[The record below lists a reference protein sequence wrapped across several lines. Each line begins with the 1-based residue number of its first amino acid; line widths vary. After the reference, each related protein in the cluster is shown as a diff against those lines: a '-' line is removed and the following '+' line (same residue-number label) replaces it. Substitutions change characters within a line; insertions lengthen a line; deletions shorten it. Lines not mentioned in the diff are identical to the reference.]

1 MNQILVAEDEP
12 LTRRTLVAA
21 LSQDG
26 YTVSEAVDGTQAW
39 HILQSPQAPSLAIL
53 DWMMPGLNGI
63 ELCQALR
70 NSAGSQNTYLI
81 LLTSKGEHKDI
92 VTGLEGG
99 ADDYMVKPFDS
110 EELRARVRVGL
121 RVVDLQGGLTRRV
134 RELEQAL
141 VQIKQLQGLL
151 PICSYCKKIRDDRN
165 YWRLVDE
172 YLSEHA
178 AIKFSHAICPTC
190 YKTELAPQLKALKS
204 AVPPRA

>member
-1 MNQILVAEDEP
+1 MMNQILVAEDEP
-12 LTRRTLVAA
+12 LTRRTLVAT

-92 VTGLEGG
+92 VAGLEGG

-110 EELRARVRVGL
+110 EELR
-121 RVVDLQGGLTRRV
+121 
-134 RELEQAL
+134 
-141 VQIKQLQGLL
+141 
-151 PICSYCKKIRDDRN
+151 
-165 YWRLVDE
+165 
-172 YLSEHA
+172 
-178 AIKFSHAICPTC
+178 
-190 YKTELAPQLKALKS
+190 
-204 AVPPRA
+204 